1 MLRSSMPGVR
11 EARVCRRSIE
21 NVVRSRS
28 GAVAHDWLENKRT
41 HCSLRSPLSARSLAA
56 APSAELLQ
64 VHTSC

>member
-41 HCSLRSPLSARSLAA
+41 QCSLRSLARRRPRLSFCKCTHHATL
-56 APSAELLQ
+56 
-64 VHTSC
+64 V